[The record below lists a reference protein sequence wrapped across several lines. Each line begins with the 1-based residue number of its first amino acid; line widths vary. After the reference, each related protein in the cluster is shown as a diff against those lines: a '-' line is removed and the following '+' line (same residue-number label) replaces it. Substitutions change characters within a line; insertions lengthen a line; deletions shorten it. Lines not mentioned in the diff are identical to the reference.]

1 MSRER
6 IQELTTLLNKYAI
19 EYYENDAPSI
29 SDAAY
34 DVMYDELRKLEEKE
48 NFSLPD
54 SPVHR
59 VGGSPL
65 AKCEQKEHIQ
75 RLYSLDKAQTFEE
88 VLDWYNRAKK
98 MLGTYPEVTIEYK
111 FDGLTLNILYEN
123 GYLKEAK
130 TRGNGVVGEVVTKN
144 AETIKQLPKKI
155 EYKGKVEVVGECV
168 MRLSSFNKYNE
179 TANVP
184 LKNARNAAAGGIRN
198 LDPKLTATRNLSFF
212 AYNIGYSDCE
222 FTSQDEMRKF
232 LTNQGFEMQGDYL
245 ITSKI
250 EDVKKYIDKTDKLR
264 PTLDYLIDGIV
275 IKVNKISE
283 RAILK
288 ETDKFPR
295 WAIAYKF
302 KAEEN
307 TTKLL
312 DVIWQVSRTNKLNP
326 IALVEPV
333 DICGAT
339 ISRATLNNIFD
350 IRRKKI
356 AVNDVVLIRRS
367 NDVIPEIMGVYEEGT
382 NRKEI
387 VQPEEC
393 PYCKSPVRV
402 DGAFLYCTNREC
414 EPAVISRIT
423 HFVSKPGFNIDG
435 LSEKT
440 IEVLYDFDKLRNV
453 ADLFKLEEI
462 DFFGIEGFKSKKINN
477 ILTSIDKSKKID
489 LGSFLY
495 ALGIE
500 GIGKRMA
507 QDVAKY
513 AKTVSNAMK
522 LKYADI
528 IKIEGIGE
536 VIAENYE
543 KYFSDQANISTIN
556 ELFELGVK
564 VANVEEAHG
573 ILDGKVI
580 VITGSFNS
588 YSRHE
593 LEEKASKL
601 GATFLSSV
609 SSKTNLIFLG
619 ENPGSKYEKAKA
631 LNIPMLTE
639 SEINK
644 LLNDSK

>member
-1 MSRER
+1 MSKER
-6 IQELTTLLNKYAI
+6 IKELTTLLNKYAA

-34 DVMYDELRKLEEKE
+34 DAMYDELRKLEEEE

-54 SPVHR
+54 SPIHR

-65 AKCEQKEHIQ
+65 AKFEQKEHIQ

-88 VLDWYNRAKK
+88 VIDWYNRAKK
-98 MLGTYPEVTIEYK
+98 ALGAYPEVTLEYK

-130 TRGNGVVGEVVTKN
+130 TRGNGVIGEVVTKN
-144 AETIKQLPKKI
+144 AETIKLLPKKI
-155 EYKGKVEVVGECV
+155 EYKGKVEIVGECV
-168 MRLSSFNKYNE
+168 MSISSFNKYNE
-179 TANVP
+179 TASVP

-232 LTNQGFEMQGDYL
+232 LIKQGFEVQGDYFL
-245 ITSKI
+245 TSKI
-250 EDVKKYIDKTDKLR
+250 EDVKKYIDKTDVIR

-275 IKVNKISE
+275 IKLNKIFE
-283 RAILK
+283 RTILK

-326 IALVEPV
+326 IAAVEPV

-356 AVNDVVLIRRS
+356 AVNDIVLIRRS
-367 NDVIPEIMGVYEEGT
+367 NDVIPEIMGVYEEGK
-382 NRKEI
+382 NRQEI

-393 PYCKSPVRV
+393 PYCKSPVKV
-402 DGAFLYCTNREC
+402 DGAFLYCTNKEC
-414 EPAVISRIT
+414 EPAVISRLT
-423 HFVSKPGFNIDG
+423 HFVSKSGFNIDG

-440 IEVLYDFDKLRNV
+440 IEVLYEFNKLRNV
-453 ADLFKLEEI
+453 ADLFKLSEI

-477 ILTSIDKSKKID
+477 ILMSINKSKKID

-500 GIGKRMA
+500 GIGKKMA

-513 AKTVSNAMK
+513 AKSVSNAIK
-522 LKYADI
+522 LKYEDI
-528 IKIEGIGE
+528 IKIEGVGDI
-536 VIAENYE
+536 IAENYE
-543 KYFSDQANISTIN
+543 KYFLDRDNISIIN
-556 ELFELGVK
+556 KLFEFGVE
-564 VANVEEAHG
+564 VADIQENHG

-588 YSRHE
+588 YSRHD
-593 LEEKASKL
+593 LEERAAKL
-601 GATFLSSV
+601 GAVFSSSV

-619 ENPGSKYEKAKA
+619 DNPGSKYDKAKA

>member
-1 MSRER
+1 MSKER
-6 IQELTTLLNKYAI
+6 IKELTTLLNKYAA

-34 DVMYDELRKLEEKE
+34 DAMYDELRKLEEEE

-54 SPVHR
+54 SPIHR

-65 AKCEQKEHIQ
+65 AKFEQKEHIQ

-88 VLDWYNRAKK
+88 VIDWYNRAKK
-98 MLGTYPEVTIEYK
+98 ALGAYPEVTLEYK

-130 TRGNGVVGEVVTKN
+130 TRGNGVIGEVVTKN
-144 AETIKQLPKKI
+144 AETIKLLPKKI
-155 EYKGKVEVVGECV
+155 EYKGKVEIVGECV
-168 MRLSSFNKYNE
+168 MSIASFNKYNE
-179 TANVP
+179 TASVP

-232 LTNQGFEMQGDYL
+232 LIKQGFEVQGDYL
-245 ITSKI
+245 LTSKI
-250 EDVKKYIDKTDKLR
+250 EDVKKYIDKTDVIR

-275 IKVNKISE
+275 IKLNKISE
-283 RAILK
+283 RTILK

-326 IALVEPV
+326 IAAVEPV

-350 IRRKKI
+350 IKRKKI
-356 AVNDVVLIRRS
+356 AVNDIVLIRRS
-367 NDVIPEIMGVYEEGT
+367 NDVIPEIMGVYEEGK
-382 NRKEI
+382 NREEI

-393 PYCKSPVRV
+393 PYCKSPVKV
-402 DGAFLYCTNREC
+402 DGAFLYCTNKEC

-423 HFVSKPGFNIDG
+423 HFVSKSGFNIDG

-440 IEVLYDFDKLRNV
+440 IEVLYEFNKLRNV
-453 ADLFKLEEI
+453 ADLFKLSEI

-477 ILTSIDKSKKID
+477 ILTSINKSKKID

-500 GIGKRMA
+500 GIGKKMA

-513 AKTVSNAMK
+513 AKAVSNAIK
-522 LKYADI
+522 LKYEDI
-528 IKIEGIGE
+528 IKIEGVGDI
-536 VIAENYE
+536 IAENYE
-543 KYFSDQANISTIN
+543 KYFLDRDNISIIN
-556 ELFELGVK
+556 KLFEFGVE
-564 VANVEEAHG
+564 VADIQENHG

-588 YSRHE
+588 YSRHD
-593 LEEKASKL
+593 LEERAAKL
-601 GATFLSSV
+601 GAVFSSSV

-619 ENPGSKYEKAKA
+619 DNPGSKYDKAKA

-644 LLNDSK
+644 LLNDTE

>member
-1 MSRER
+1 MSKER
-6 IQELTTLLNKYAI
+6 IKELTTLLNKYAA

-34 DVMYDELRKLEEKE
+34 DAMYDELRKLEEEE

-54 SPVHR
+54 SPIHR

-65 AKCEQKEHIQ
+65 AKFEQKEHIQ

-88 VLDWYNRAKK
+88 VIDWYNRAKK
-98 MLGTYPEVTIEYK
+98 ALGAYPEVTLEYK

-130 TRGNGVVGEVVTKN
+130 TRGNGVIGEVVTKN
-144 AETIKQLPKKI
+144 AETIKLLPKKI
-155 EYKGKVEVVGECV
+155 EYKGKVEIVGECV
-168 MRLSSFNKYNE
+168 MSLSSFNKYNE
-179 TANVP
+179 TASVP

-232 LTNQGFEMQGDYL
+232 LIKQGFEVQGDYL
-245 ITSKI
+245 LTSKI
-250 EDVKKYIDKTDKLR
+250 EDVKKYIDKTDVIR

-275 IKVNKISE
+275 IKLNKISE
-283 RAILK
+283 RTILK

-326 IALVEPV
+326 IAVVEPV

-350 IRRKKI
+350 IKRKKI
-356 AVNDVVLIRRS
+356 AVNDIVLIRRS
-367 NDVIPEIMGVYEEGT
+367 NDVIPEIMGVYEEGK
-382 NRKEI
+382 NRQEI
-387 VQPEEC
+387 VQPKEC
-393 PYCKSPVRV
+393 PHCKSPVKV
-402 DGAFLYCTNREC
+402 DGAFLYCTNKEC

-423 HFVSKPGFNIDG
+423 HFVSKSGFNIDG

-440 IEVLYDFDKLRNV
+440 IEVLYEFNKLRDV
-453 ADLFKLEEI
+453 ADLFKLSEI

-477 ILTSIDKSKKID
+477 ILMSINKSKKID

-500 GIGKRMA
+500 GIGKKMA

-513 AKTVSNAMK
+513 AKSVSNAIK
-522 LKYADI
+522 LKYEDI
-528 IKIEGIGE
+528 IKIEGVGDI
-536 VIAENYE
+536 IAENYE
-543 KYFSDQANISTIN
+543 KYFLDRDNISIIN
-556 ELFELGVK
+556 KLFEFGVE
-564 VANVEEAHG
+564 VADIQENHG

-588 YSRHE
+588 YSRHD
-593 LEEKASKL
+593 LEERAAKL
-601 GATFLSSV
+601 GAVFSSSV

-619 ENPGSKYEKAKA
+619 DNPGSKYDKAKA

>member
-1 MSRER
+1 MSKER
-6 IQELTTLLNKYAI
+6 IKELTTLLNKYAA

-34 DVMYDELRKLEEKE
+34 DAMYDELRKLEEEE

-54 SPVHR
+54 SPIHR

-65 AKCEQKEHIQ
+65 AKFEQKEHIQ

-88 VLDWYNRAKK
+88 VIDWYNRAKK
-98 MLGTYPEVTIEYK
+98 ALGAYPEVTLEYK

-130 TRGNGVVGEVVTKN
+130 TRGNGVIGEVVTKN
-144 AETIKQLPKKI
+144 AETIKLLPKKI
-155 EYKGKVEVVGECV
+155 EYKGKVEIVGECV
-168 MRLSSFNKYNE
+168 MSISSFNKYNE
-179 TANVP
+179 TASVP

-232 LTNQGFEMQGDYL
+232 LIKQGFEVQGNYL
-245 ITSKI
+245 LTSKI
-250 EDVKKYIDKTDKLR
+250 EDVKKYIDKTDVIR

-275 IKVNKISE
+275 IKLNKISE
-283 RAILK
+283 RTILK

-326 IALVEPV
+326 IAAVEPV

-350 IRRKKI
+350 IKRKKI
-356 AVNDVVLIRRS
+356 AVNDIVLIRRS
-367 NDVIPEIMGVYEEGT
+367 NDVIPEIMGVYEEGK
-382 NRKEI
+382 NREEI

-393 PYCKSPVRV
+393 PYCKSPVKV
-402 DGAFLYCTNREC
+402 DGAFLYCTNKEC

-423 HFVSKPGFNIDG
+423 HFVSKSGFNIDG

-440 IEVLYDFDKLRNV
+440 IEVLYEFNKLRNV
-453 ADLFKLEEI
+453 ADLFKLGEI

-477 ILTSIDKSKKID
+477 ILTSINKSKKID

-500 GIGKRMA
+500 GIGKKMA

-513 AKTVSNAMK
+513 AKSVSNAIK
-522 LKYADI
+522 LKYEDI
-528 IKIEGIGE
+528 IKIEGVGDI
-536 VIAENYE
+536 IAENYE
-543 KYFSDQANISTIN
+543 KYFLDRDNISIIN
-556 ELFELGVK
+556 KLFEFGVE
-564 VANVEEAHG
+564 VADIQENHG

-588 YSRHE
+588 YSRHD
-593 LEEKASKL
+593 LEERAAKL
-601 GATFLSSV
+601 GAVFSSSV

-619 ENPGSKYEKAKA
+619 DNPGSKYDKAKA

-644 LLNDSK
+644 LLNDSE

>member
-1 MSRER
+1 MSKER
-6 IQELTTLLNKYAI
+6 IKELTTLLNKYAA

-34 DVMYDELRKLEEKE
+34 DAMYDELRKLEEEE

-54 SPVHR
+54 SPIHR

-65 AKCEQKEHIQ
+65 AKFEQKEHIQ

-88 VLDWYNRAKK
+88 VIDWYNRAKK
-98 MLGTYPEVTIEYK
+98 ALGAYPEVTLEYK

-130 TRGNGVVGEVVTKN
+130 TRGNGVIGEVVTKN
-144 AETIKQLPKKI
+144 AETIKLLPKKI
-155 EYKGKVEVVGECV
+155 EYKGKVEIVGECV
-168 MRLSSFNKYNE
+168 MSIAAFNKYNE
-179 TANVP
+179 TASVP

-232 LTNQGFEMQGDYL
+232 LIKQGFEVQGDYL
-245 ITSKI
+245 LTSKI
-250 EDVKKYIDKTDKLR
+250 EDVKKYIDKTDVIR

-275 IKVNKISE
+275 IKLNKMSE
-283 RAILK
+283 RTILK

-326 IALVEPV
+326 IAAVEPV

-350 IRRKKI
+350 IKRKKI
-356 AVNDVVLIRRS
+356 AVNDIVLIRRS
-367 NDVIPEIMGVYEEGT
+367 NDVIPEIMGVYEEGK
-382 NRKEI
+382 NREEI

-393 PYCKSPVRV
+393 PYCKSPVKV
-402 DGAFLYCTNREC
+402 DGAFLYCTNKEC

-423 HFVSKPGFNIDG
+423 HFVSKSGFNIDG

-440 IEVLYDFDKLRNV
+440 IEVLYEFNKLRNV
-453 ADLFKLEEI
+453 ADLFKLGEI

-477 ILTSIDKSKKID
+477 ILTSINKSKKID

-500 GIGKRMA
+500 GIGKKMA

-513 AKTVSNAMK
+513 AKSVSNAIK
-522 LKYADI
+522 LKYEDI
-528 IKIEGIGE
+528 IKIEGVGDI
-536 VIAENYE
+536 IAENYE
-543 KYFSDQANISTIN
+543 KYFLDRDNISIIN
-556 ELFELGVK
+556 KLFEFGVE
-564 VANVEEAHG
+564 VADIQENHG
-573 ILDGKVI
+573 TLDGKVI

-588 YSRHE
+588 YSRHD
-593 LEEKASKL
+593 LEERAAKL
-601 GATFLSSV
+601 GAVFSSSV

-619 ENPGSKYEKAKA
+619 DNPGSKYDKAKA

-644 LLNDSK
+644 LLNDSE

>member
-1 MSRER
+1 MSKER
-6 IQELTTLLNKYAI
+6 IKELTTLLNKYAA

-54 SPVHR
+54 SPIHR

-65 AKCEQKEHIQ
+65 AKFEQKEHIQ

-88 VLDWYNRAKK
+88 VIDWYNRAKK
-98 MLGTYPEVTIEYK
+98 ALGAYPEVTLEYK

-130 TRGNGVVGEVVTKN
+130 TRGNGIIGEVVTKN
-144 AETIKQLPKKI
+144 AETIKLLPKKI
-155 EYKGKVEVVGECV
+155 EYKGKVEIVGECV
-168 MRLSSFNKYNE
+168 MSISSFNKYNE
-179 TANVP
+179 TASVP

-232 LTNQGFEMQGDYL
+232 LIKQGFEVQGDYL
-245 ITSKI
+245 LTSKI
-250 EDVKKYIDKTDKLR
+250 EDVKKYIDKTDVIR

-275 IKVNKISE
+275 IKLNKIFE
-283 RAILK
+283 RTILK

-326 IALVEPV
+326 IAAVEPV

-350 IRRKKI
+350 IKRKKI
-356 AVNDVVLIRRS
+356 AVNDTVLIRRS
-367 NDVIPEIMGVYEEGT
+367 NDVIPEIMGVYEEGK
-382 NRKEI
+382 NREEI

-393 PYCKSPVRV
+393 PYCKSPVKV
-402 DGAFLYCTNREC
+402 DGAFLYCTNKEC

-423 HFVSKPGFNIDG
+423 HFVSKSGFNIDG

-440 IEVLYDFDKLRNV
+440 IEVLYEFNKLRNV
-453 ADLFKLEEI
+453 ADLFKLGEI

-477 ILTSIDKSKKID
+477 ILTSINKSKKID

-500 GIGKRMA
+500 GIGKKMA

-513 AKTVSNAMK
+513 AKSVSNAIK
-522 LKYADI
+522 LKYEDI
-528 IKIEGIGE
+528 IKIEGVGDI
-536 VIAENYE
+536 IAENYE
-543 KYFSDQANISTIN
+543 KYFLDRDNISIIN
-556 ELFELGVK
+556 KLFEFGVE
-564 VANVEEAHG
+564 VADIQENHG

-588 YSRHE
+588 YSRHD
-593 LEEKASKL
+593 LEERAAKL
-601 GATFLSSV
+601 GAVFSSSV

-619 ENPGSKYEKAKA
+619 DNPGSKYDKAKA

-644 LLNDSK
+644 LLNDSE

>member
-6 IQELTTLLNKYAI
+6 IKELTTLLNKYAA

-65 AKCEQKEHIQ
+65 AKFEQKEHIQ

-88 VLDWYNRAKK
+88 VIDWYNRAKK
-98 MLGTYPEVTIEYK
+98 ALGAYPEVTLEYK

-130 TRGNGVVGEVVTKN
+130 TRGNGVIGEVVTKN
-144 AETIKQLPKKI
+144 AETIKLLPKKI
-155 EYKGKVEVVGECV
+155 EYKGKVEIVGECV
-168 MRLSSFNKYNE
+168 MSIAAFNKYNE
-179 TANVP
+179 TASVP

-232 LTNQGFEMQGDYL
+232 LIKQGFEVQGDYL
-245 ITSKI
+245 LTSKI
-250 EDVKKYIDKTDKLR
+250 EDVKKYIDKTDVIR

-275 IKVNKISE
+275 IKLNKMSE
-283 RAILK
+283 RTILK

-326 IALVEPV
+326 IAAVEPV

-350 IRRKKI
+350 IKRKKI
-356 AVNDVVLIRRS
+356 AVNDIVLIRRS
-367 NDVIPEIMGVYEEGT
+367 NDVIPEIMGVYEEGK
-382 NRKEI
+382 NREEI

-393 PYCKSPVRV
+393 PYCKSPVKV
-402 DGAFLYCTNREC
+402 DGAFLYCTNKEC

-423 HFVSKPGFNIDG
+423 HFVSKSGFNIDG

-440 IEVLYDFDKLRNV
+440 IEVLYEFNKLRNV
-453 ADLFKLEEI
+453 ADLFKLGEI

-477 ILTSIDKSKKID
+477 ILTSINKSKKID

-500 GIGKRMA
+500 GIGKKMA

-513 AKTVSNAMK
+513 AKSVSNAIK
-522 LKYADI
+522 LKYEDI
-528 IKIEGIGE
+528 IKIEGVGDI
-536 VIAENYE
+536 IAENYE
-543 KYFSDQANISTIN
+543 KYFLDRDNISIIN
-556 ELFELGVK
+556 KLFEFGVE
-564 VANVEEAHG
+564 VADIQENHG
-573 ILDGKVI
+573 TLDGKVI

-588 YSRHE
+588 YSRHD
-593 LEEKASKL
+593 LEERAAKL
-601 GATFLSSV
+601 GAVFSSSV

-619 ENPGSKYEKAKA
+619 DNPGSKYDKAKA

-644 LLNDSK
+644 LLNDSE

>member
-1 MSRER
+1 MSKER
-6 IQELTTLLNKYAI
+6 IKELTILLNKYAA

-48 NFSLPD
+48 NFSLSD
-54 SPVHR
+54 SPIHR

-65 AKCEQKEHIQ
+65 AKFEQKEHIQ

-88 VLDWYNRAKK
+88 VIDWYNRAKK
-98 MLGTYPEVTIEYK
+98 ALGAYPEVTLEYK

-130 TRGNGVVGEVVTKN
+130 TRGNGVIGEVVTKN
-144 AETIKQLPKKI
+144 AETIKLLPKKI
-155 EYKGKVEVVGECV
+155 EYKGKVEIVGECV
-168 MRLSSFNKYNE
+168 MSISSFNKYNE
-179 TANVP
+179 TASVP

-232 LTNQGFEMQGDYL
+232 LIKQGFEVQGDYL
-245 ITSKI
+245 LTSKI
-250 EDVKKYIDKTDKLR
+250 EDVKKYIDKTDVIR

-275 IKVNKISE
+275 IKLNKISE
-283 RAILK
+283 RTILK

-326 IALVEPV
+326 IAAVEPV

-350 IRRKKI
+350 IKRKKI
-356 AVNDVVLIRRS
+356 AVNDIVLIRRS
-367 NDVIPEIMGVYEEGT
+367 NDVIPEIMGVYEEGKK
-382 NRKEI
+382 REEI

-393 PYCKSPVRV
+393 PYCKSPVKV
-402 DGAFLYCTNREC
+402 DGAFLYCTNKEC

-423 HFVSKPGFNIDG
+423 HFVSKSGFNIDG

-440 IEVLYDFDKLRNV
+440 IEVLYEFNKLRNV
-453 ADLFKLEEI
+453 ADLFKLGEI

-477 ILTSIDKSKKID
+477 ILTSINKSKKID

-500 GIGKRMA
+500 GIGKKMA

-513 AKTVSNAMK
+513 AKSVSNAIK
-522 LKYADI
+522 LKYEDI
-528 IKIEGIGE
+528 IKIEGVGDI
-536 VIAENYE
+536 IAENYE
-543 KYFSDQANISTIN
+543 KYFLDRDNISIIN
-556 ELFELGVK
+556 KLFEFGVE
-564 VANVEEAHG
+564 VADIQENHG

-588 YSRHE
+588 YSRHD
-593 LEEKASKL
+593 LEERAAKL
-601 GATFLSSV
+601 GAVFSSSV

-619 ENPGSKYEKAKA
+619 DNPGSKYDKAKA

-644 LLNDSK
+644 LLNDSE

>member
-1 MSRER
+1 MSKER
-6 IQELTTLLNKYAI
+6 IKELTTLLNKYAA

-34 DVMYDELRKLEEKE
+34 DAMYDELRKLEEEE

-54 SPVHR
+54 SPIHR

-65 AKCEQKEHIQ
+65 AKFEQKEHIQ

-88 VLDWYNRAKK
+88 VIDWYNRAKK
-98 MLGTYPEVTIEYK
+98 ALGAYPEVTLEYK

-130 TRGNGVVGEVVTKN
+130 TRGNGVIGEVVTKN
-144 AETIKQLPKKI
+144 AETIKLLPKKI
-155 EYKGKVEVVGECV
+155 EYKGKVEIVGECV
-168 MRLSSFNKYNE
+168 MSISSFNKYNE
-179 TANVP
+179 TASVP

-232 LTNQGFEMQGDYL
+232 LIKQGFEVQGDYL
-245 ITSKI
+245 LTSKI
-250 EDVKKYIDKTDKLR
+250 EDVKKYIDKTDVIR

-275 IKVNKISE
+275 IKLNKISE
-283 RAILK
+283 RTILK

-312 DVIWQVSRTNKLNP
+312 DIIWQVSRTNKLNP
-326 IALVEPV
+326 IAVVEPV

-350 IRRKKI
+350 IKRKKI
-356 AVNDVVLIRRS
+356 AVNDIVLIRRS
-367 NDVIPEIMGVYEEGT
+367 NDVIPEIMGVYEEGK
-382 NRKEI
+382 NRQEI

-393 PYCKSPVRV
+393 PYCKSPVKV
-402 DGAFLYCTNREC
+402 DGAFLYCTNKEC

-423 HFVSKPGFNIDG
+423 HFVSKSGFNIDG

-440 IEVLYDFDKLRNV
+440 IEVLYEFNKLRNV
-453 ADLFKLEEI
+453 ADLFKLSEI
-462 DFFGIEGFKSKKINN
+462 DFFGIEGFKSKKTNN
-477 ILTSIDKSKKID
+477 ILTSINKSKKID

-500 GIGKRMA
+500 GIGKKMA

-513 AKTVSNAMK
+513 AKAVSNAIK
-522 LKYADI
+522 LKYEDI
-528 IKIEGIGE
+528 IKIEGVGDI
-536 VIAENYE
+536 IAENYE
-543 KYFSDQANISTIN
+543 KYFLDRDNISIIN
-556 ELFELGVK
+556 KLFEFGVE
-564 VANVEEAHG
+564 VADIQENHG

-588 YSRHE
+588 YSRHD
-593 LEEKASKL
+593 LEERAAKL
-601 GATFLSSV
+601 GAVFSSSV

-619 ENPGSKYEKAKA
+619 DNPGSKYDKAKA

-644 LLNDSK
+644 LLNDSE

>member
-1 MSRER
+1 MSKER
-6 IQELTTLLNKYAI
+6 IKELTTLLNKYAA

-34 DVMYDELRKLEEKE
+34 DAMYDELRKLEEEE

-54 SPVHR
+54 SPIHR

-65 AKCEQKEHIQ
+65 AKFEQKEHIQ

-88 VLDWYNRAKK
+88 VIDWYNRAKK
-98 MLGTYPEVTIEYK
+98 ALGAYPEVTLEYK

-144 AETIKQLPKKI
+144 AETIKLLPKKI
-155 EYKGKVEVVGECV
+155 EYKGKVEIVGECV
-168 MRLSSFNKYNE
+168 MSISSFNKYNE
-179 TANVP
+179 TASVP

-232 LTNQGFEMQGDYL
+232 LIKQEFEVQGDYL
-245 ITSKI
+245 LTSKI
-250 EDVKKYIDKTDKLR
+250 EDVKKYIDKSDVLR

-275 IKVNKISE
+275 IKLNKISE
-283 RAILK
+283 RTILK

-307 TTKLL
+307 TTKLI

-326 IALVEPV
+326 IAVVEPV

-350 IRRKKI
+350 IKRKKI
-356 AVNDVVLIRRS
+356 AVNDIVLIRRS
-367 NDVIPEIMGVYEEGT
+367 NDVIPEIMGVYEEGE
-382 NRKEI
+382 NRQEI

-393 PYCKSPVRV
+393 PYCKSPVKI
-402 DGAFLYCTNREC
+402 DGAFLYCTNKEC

-423 HFVSKPGFNIDG
+423 HFVSKSGFNIDG

-440 IEVLYDFDKLRNV
+440 IEVLYEFNKLRNV
-453 ADLFKLEEI
+453 ADLFKLGET

-477 ILTSIDKSKKID
+477 ILASINKSKKID

-500 GIGKRMA
+500 GIGKKMA

-513 AKTVSNAMK
+513 AKSVSNAIK
-522 LKYADI
+522 LKYEDI
-528 IKIEGIGE
+528 IKIEGVGDI
-536 VIAENYE
+536 IAENYE
-543 KYFSDQANISTIN
+543 KYFLDRDNISIIN
-556 ELFELGVK
+556 KLFEFGVE
-564 VANVEEAHG
+564 VADIQENHG

-588 YSRHE
+588 YSRHD
-593 LEEKASKL
+593 LEERTAKL
-601 GATFLSSV
+601 GAVFSSSV

-619 ENPGSKYEKAKA
+619 DNPGSKYDKAKA
-631 LNIPMLTE
+631 LKIPMLTE

-644 LLNDSK
+644 LLNDSE